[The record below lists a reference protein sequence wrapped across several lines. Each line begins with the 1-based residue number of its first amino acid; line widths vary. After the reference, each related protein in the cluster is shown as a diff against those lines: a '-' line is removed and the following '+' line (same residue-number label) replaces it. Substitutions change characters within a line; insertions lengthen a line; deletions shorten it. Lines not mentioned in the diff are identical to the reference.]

1 MIKVN
6 LGCGWRNFGKD
17 WIHVDGGDYAHLSK
31 KYKTI
36 ELYEFADNSID
47 VIYASHLIAYFD
59 QVELSALLK
68 QWFRK
73 LKKGGV
79 LRLATP
85 NFEVMVELYNSCQVK
100 LEDITGPLYGKM
112 QMGEETI
119 YHKTTYDC
127 ITLEKL
133 LKEAGFN
140 YTTPYNWKNTDHA
153 QFDDHSQAYLAPK
166 GDKVNGVLISLNIE
180 CKK

>member
-36 ELYEFADNSID
+36 ELYEFTDNSID

-85 NFEVMVELYNSCQVK
+85 NFEVMTELYNSCRVE
-100 LEDITGPLYGKM
+100 LNDIMGPLYGKM

-119 YHKTTYDC
+119 YHKVTYDLKTLNDLLFATGFDRT
-127 ITLEKL
+127 ITYDWRE
-133 LKEAGFN
+133 
-140 YTTPYNWKNTDHA
+140 TDHA
-153 QFDDHSQAYLAPK
+153 QFDDHSQAYLCPK
-166 GDKVNGVLISLNIE
+166 GDKEKGVLISLNIE